1 MAGVTGTRA
10 LKWVVLAAPAE
21 ASAGR
26 LSGARLAGWLAR
38 RGHTVALVH
47 APVAPW
53 EWRRA
58 AWRMAR
64 ESPLGFWRSERL
76 FVFAPRTWLPVRGHW
91 PFDGIAAWHA
101 TELLARPRA
110 SEILR
115 EAGFDH
121 SDAVVLQWYGSSAL
135 VAQAQ
140 APCMALVVDRS
151 RVQVAREEG
160 RTAVR
165 KEKHLMQDADLVLG
179 VTERT
184 ARRAQAAGAERI
196 EQLEAPPARPEA
208 QFAEIERR
216 VRAVVGG

>member
-1 MAGVTGTRA
+1 MASTRA

-21 ASAGR
+21 SSAGR

-76 FVFAPRTWLPVRGHW
+76 FVLAPRTWLPVRGRW

-101 TELLARPRA
+101 TELFSRPRT

-121 SDAVVLQWYGSSAL
+121 SDAVVLQCLGLAPL

-140 APCMALVVDRS
+140 APCMAMVVDRS
-151 RVQVAREEG
+151 RAQLAREEG

-165 KEKHLMQDADLVLG
+165 KEKHLMQDADLVLC
-179 VTERT
+179 VTERH

-196 EQLEAPPARPEA
+196 GVLEAPPARPEA

-216 VRAVVGG
+216 VRAVVGA